1 MRKTTQF
8 FRINWKGHALKIEAY
23 VDAGDVE
30 IESIEGISAM
40 DMYFECVGSEVGE
53 IETLVA
59 EANASIEIDTDGIYE
74 QLNNK

>member
-1 MRKTTQF
+1 MRNTAQF
-8 FRINWKGHALKIEAY
+8 FRIKWKGYELEIEAY
-23 VDAGDVE
+23 VDGGDVE

-59 EANASIEIDTDGIYE
+59 EANASREVDRDSIYE
-74 QLNNK
+74 QLNKK